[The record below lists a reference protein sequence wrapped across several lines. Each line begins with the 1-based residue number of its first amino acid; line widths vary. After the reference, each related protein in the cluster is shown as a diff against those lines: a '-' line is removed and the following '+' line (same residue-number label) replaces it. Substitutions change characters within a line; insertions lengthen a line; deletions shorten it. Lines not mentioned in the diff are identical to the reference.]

1 VNRRRRSRPEA
12 LGDLVPKVLGE
23 LGYDRANALTRLAER
38 WEAVVGAQ
46 AAAHSRPTGLR
57 GRVLEA
63 TVDSS
68 VWSQQLQ
75 MRREEIIEAL
85 VRELGDEAPTDLW
98 LRVG

>member
-1 VNRRRRSRPEA
+1 MKPRRSRPQSLA
-12 LGDLVPKVLGE
+12 DLVPRVLGE
-23 LGYDRANALTRLAER
+23 LGFDRANALTRLADR
-38 WEAVVGAQ
+38 WEAVVGAP

-57 GRVLEA
+57 GKVLEA

-75 MRREEIIEAL
+75 MRREEILAAL
-85 VRELGDEAPTDLW
+85 AAELGEEAPTELW